1 MSDPSPTI
9 LDYSPNSRRSSRR
22 GWIVIALAVGVFAAR
37 VGWMQAHKPIPTPA
51 VKFIPVPMTFPPPQ
65 IPLDMQMGNSLNH
78 NTEGQNVLY
87 ADGHVFGCPTTQ
99 PAFVVTPGTNSNVW
113 LDNIYTV
120 QTSNLA
126 NQEGVVSGLPYDDK
140 DAIMLPTSK

>member
-1 MSDPSPTI
+1 MH
-9 LDYSPNSRRSSRR
+9 
-22 GWIVIALAVGVFAAR
+22 V
-37 VGWMQAHKPIPTPA
+37 HKPVPPPGVTY
-51 VKFIPVPMTFPPPQ
+51 VPVSMALPQPQ
-65 IPLDMQMGNSLNH
+65 IPLDMQMGNSLDH

-99 PAFVVTPGTNSNVW
+99 PSFPETRGTNSNTW

-126 NQEGVVSGLPYDDK
+126 SQAGVVSGLPYDDK